1 MGYLILFGPLD
12 CLGKKIYGNILDWKS
27 RRLPRMIHSILANVV
42 DEMVDRFFFYN
53 SCIALMKSHKT
64 KAEPFD
70 NCNAPIARAST
81 MP

>member
-42 DEMVDRFFFYN
+42 DEMVDRFF
-53 SCIALMKSHKT
+53 SAIPASH
-64 KAEPFD
+64 
-70 NCNAPIARAST
+70 
-81 MP
+81 